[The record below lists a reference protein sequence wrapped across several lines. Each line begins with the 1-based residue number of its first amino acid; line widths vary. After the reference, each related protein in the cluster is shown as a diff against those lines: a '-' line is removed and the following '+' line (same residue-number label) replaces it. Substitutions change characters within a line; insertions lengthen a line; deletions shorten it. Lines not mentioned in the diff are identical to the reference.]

1 MYTLIN
7 GTKLNTAEEMK
18 QTIGDL
24 SQLQTEDKSSIVSAI
39 NEITISGN
47 VDRIARQLINNEI
60 NRATTA
66 EAELSSSI
74 SLENDRASAA
84 ENVLNTKIID
94 LKNNIYTKQEADSL
108 LDDKANTSEV
118 YTKQEADSLLD
129 DKANTSEVYTKQ
141 ETDRLLDGKV
151 NAADF
156 YTKQEADSL
165 LDDKANAVDVYT
177 KQEAD
182 SLLDDKANTSN
193 VYTKQETDALLNSK
207 ANTSDIYTKQE
218 TDSLLDT
225 KANTL
230 DVYTKQETSTLLN
243 AKANTIDVYSK
254 LETNSL
260 LLNKAN
266 TTDVYTKQVTDTK
279 ITELIDD
286 SIISTSKTWS
296 SEKIASKTSYP
307 EGYVYQQLYNPT
319 SKTWEKDPSQLG
331 MTPASGCRWEE
342 ITGNFAGYPYL
353 KIGSRTTQD
362 GHNAYHSHTGGNL
375 KIEGELG
382 TVSDGSKQAFF
393 TMDGWAGWS
402 KSYHPGYD
410 SYAAY
415 TNNNGH
421 SNIHHNGTNWSGS
434 TSYDGSS
441 TEQTVEVNAS
451 GMKIW
456 KVVAD
461 T

>member
-1 MYTLIN
+1 MPYSLIN
-7 GTKLNTAEEMK
+7 DTKLNTAEEMK

-39 NEITISGN
+39 NEITNSGN

-66 EAELSSSI
+66 EAGLSSSI

-118 YTKQEADSLLD
+118 YTKQE
-129 DKANTSEVYTKQ
+129 
-141 ETDRLLDGKV
+141 TDRLLDGKV
-151 NAADF
+151 NAADV

-266 TTDVYTKQVTDTK
+266 TTDVYTKQETDTK

-342 ITGNFAGYPYL
+342 ITGDFAGYPYL
-353 KIGSRTTQD
+353 KIGSGTTQD

-382 TVSDGSKQAFF
+382 TIADGSKQAFF
-393 TMDGWAGWS
+393 SMDGWAGWS

-410 SYAAY
+410 SYTPY

-421 SNIHHNGTNWSGS
+421 SNIYHNGTNWSGS
-434 TSYDGSS
+434 TSYNGSS

>member
-1 MYTLIN
+1 MPYSLIN
-7 GTKLNTAEEMK
+7 DTKLNTAEEMK

-39 NEITISGN
+39 NEITNSGN

-66 EAELSSSI
+66 EAGLSSSI

-108 LDDKANTSEV
+108 LDDKANTSE
-118 YTKQEADSLLD
+118 
-129 DKANTSEVYTKQ
+129 
-141 ETDRLLDGKV
+141 
-151 NAADF
+151 
-156 YTKQEADSL
+156 
-165 LDDKANAVDVYT
+165 
-177 KQEAD
+177 
-182 SLLDDKANTSN
+182 

-266 TTDVYTKQVTDTK
+266 TTDVYTKQETDTK

-342 ITGNFAGYPYL
+342 ITGDFAGYPYL
-353 KIGSRTTQD
+353 KIGSGTTQD

-382 TVSDGSKQAFF
+382 TIADGSKQAFF
-393 TMDGWAGWS
+393 SMDGWAGWS

-410 SYAAY
+410 SYTPY

-421 SNIHHNGTNWSGS
+421 SNIYHNGTNWSGS
-434 TSYDGSS
+434 TSYNGSS

>member
-1 MYTLIN
+1 MPYSLIN
-7 GTKLNTAEEMK
+7 NTKLNTAEEMK
-18 QTIGDL
+18 QIIGDL

-47 VDRIARQLINNEI
+47 IDRVARQLINNEI

-66 EAELSSSI
+66 EAALSSSI

-94 LKNNIYTKQEADSL
+94 LKNSIYTKQEADSL
-108 LDDKANTSEV
+108 LDTKANTS
-118 YTKQEADSLLD
+118 D
-129 DKANTSEVYTKQ
+129 VYTKQ

-151 NAADF
+151 NAADV

-182 SLLDDKANTSN
+182 SLLDTKANTSD
-193 VYTKQETDALLNSK
+193 VYTKQETDR
-207 ANTSDIYTKQE
+207 
-218 TDSLLDT
+218 LLDG
-225 KANTL
+225 KVNAA
-230 DVYTKQETSTLLN
+230 DVYTKQE
-243 AKANTIDVYSK
+243 A
-254 LETNSL
+254 
-260 LLNKAN
+260 
-266 TTDVYTKQVTDTK
+266 DTK

-307 EGYVYQQLYNPT
+307 LGFIYPQLYNPT
-319 SKTWEKDPSQLG
+319 LATWEKSPSQLG

-342 ITGNFAGYPYL
+342 ITRDFASFPYL
-353 KIGSRTTQD
+353 KIGSGTTQS
-362 GHNAYHSHTGGNL
+362 GHNAYHRHTHSHTHSHSHTAYTGCYATGNENAGYGLGGNPGFL
-375 KIEGELG
+375 DRVMVSAPSNVG
-382 TVSDGSKQAFF
+382 TSTD
-393 TMDGWAGWS
+393 
-402 KSYHPGYD
+402 
-410 SYAAY
+410 
-415 TNNNGH
+415 
-421 SNIHHNGTNWSGS
+421 S
-434 TSYDGSS
+434 TSPSTIYTSYNGDS

-451 GMKIW
+451 NMKIW